1 MGLVLASLHLRHAL
15 RERSGHSFMNQVA
28 MTDAMSHAVLRVTR
42 DRRMRV
48 PEVMDALLTTLVSF
62 VQSQAPHEEWDD
74 VGAILAEEMR
84 RRMTVTGD
92 TGDDHHA
99 RRMI

>member
-1 MGLVLASLHLRHAL
+1 MANTYLRQVL
-15 RERSGHSFMNQVA
+15 RERSGQSFVNQIA
-28 MTDAMSHAVLRVTR
+28 MTDAMSNTVLRVTKN
-42 DRRMRV
+42 RRMRI

-74 VGAILAEEMR
+74 VGAILAEELR

-99 RRMI
+99 RRMV

>member
-1 MGLVLASLHLRHAL
+1 MASTYLRQVL
-15 RERSGHSFMNQVA
+15 RERSGQSFVNQIA
-28 MTDAMSHAVLRVTR
+28 MSDAMSNTVLRVTKN
-42 DRRMRV
+42 RRMRI

-74 VGAILAEEMR
+74 VGAILAEELR

-99 RRMI
+99 RRMV